1 MLSEHSFSLQIED
14 AGFSLNHPNQY
25 FTESQKFLGGGI
37 KKEIETSQRSQESVS
52 SNAANVSQPLP
63 VNSQQTHEETGD
75 LDSFF
80 QDE

>member
-37 KKEIETSQRSQESVS
+37 KKEIEMSQRSQESVS